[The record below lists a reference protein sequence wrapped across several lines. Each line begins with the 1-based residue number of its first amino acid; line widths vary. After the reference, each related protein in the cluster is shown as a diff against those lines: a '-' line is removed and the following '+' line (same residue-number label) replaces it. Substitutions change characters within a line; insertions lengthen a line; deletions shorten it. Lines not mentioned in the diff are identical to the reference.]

1 MTCLLVALSGGI
13 ALAAITPDLLL
24 AGVVLAATGTGLTVG
39 RTGPAVPMLAGAAV
53 LMVAALAVLM
63 RRDTFDSARLPRH

>member
-1 MTCLLVALSGGI
+1 MRPCCTCPGQARLHTGAWN
-13 ALAAITPDLLL
+13 
-24 AGVVLAATGTGLTVG
+24 AGVAAGFALTGLAVG
-39 RTGPAVPMLAGAAV
+39 RTGPAAPMRAGAAA